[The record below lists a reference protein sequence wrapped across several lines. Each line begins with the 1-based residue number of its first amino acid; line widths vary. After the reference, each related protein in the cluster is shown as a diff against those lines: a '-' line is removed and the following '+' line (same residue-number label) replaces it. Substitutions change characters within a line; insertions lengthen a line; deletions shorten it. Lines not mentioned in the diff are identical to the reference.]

1 MTVKSSDVS
10 EMAVFSMPLLMFAL
24 FRLAGVIFFA
34 TQFQG
39 GLGDFISL
47 NLVKKRLQFKYYLG
61 SGVATLQ

>member
-1 MTVKSSDVS
+1 MTVFAIALKSVCLIF
-10 EMAVFSMPLLMFAL
+10 V
-24 FRLAGVIFFA
+24 AGVIFFA

>member
-1 MTVKSSDVS
+1 M
-10 EMAVFSMPLLMFAL
+10 FSVPLLMFAL
-24 FRLAGVIFFA
+24 FGLAGVIFFA